1 MATLAQAPQVSRPVV
16 ARIMIAMGG
25 GEHDAG
31 VSYRRYLN
39 DVGPGRRPPA
49 IVTTLPLRT
58 IRHSNFRAAPV
69 CPHER

>member
-1 MATLAQAPQVSRPVV
+1 
-16 ARIMIAMGG
+16 MIEMGG

-31 VSYRRYLN
+31 VSYRSYLD